1 MLRARQS
8 GRRMSTSSTPIAHA
22 ASDCG
27 SEEREA
33 DVAAVAQL
41 FERLRGLRPD
51 EVPAEVELAELRAAA
66 QHGAHDG
73 EAAPVVQL
81 DVPLV
86 RVRVRG

>member
-1 MLRARQS
+1 MPPQSRLRL
-8 GRRMSTSSTPIAHA
+8 
-22 ASDCG
+22 CG

-41 FERLRGLRPD
+41 LERLRGLRPD

-86 RVRVRG
+86 RVRARVGG

>member
-8 GRRMSTSSTPIAHA
+8 GRRMSTTPIAHA
-22 ASDCG
+22 ASDRG

-41 FERLRGLRPD
+41 LERLRGLRSD

-66 QHGAHDG
+66 QHGAHDS

>member
-8 GRRMSTSSTPIAHA
+8 GTRRMSTTPIAHA
-22 ASDCG
+22 ASDRG

-41 FERLRGLRPD
+41 LERLCGLRPD

-66 QHGAHDG
+66 QHGAHDS